1 MSGIPDNKLLT
12 CTLNSEMLITEVIMD
27 KLMEKLGK
35 ELVNSPFLSVMILN
49 TKNEIVWHNKRF
61 AQDFNLGDNLVGKKC
76 FEVLGSA
83 TPHLN
88 CPLAESLNND
98 KRMKGFL
105 DFGEQNFFFITVPLD
120 KEHAA
125 KIHIFLPKEPDN
137 VMVSAEN

>member
-1 MSGIPDNKLLT
+1 
-12 CTLNSEMLITEVIMD
+12 MD
-27 KLMEKLGK
+27 KLLEKLGK
-35 ELVNSPFLSVMILN
+35 ELLDSPFLSMMILN
-49 TKNEIVWHNKRF
+49 STNEIVWHNQRF
-61 AQDFNLGDNLVGKKC
+61 AKDFDQGDNLVGKKC
-76 FEVLGSA
+76 FQVLGQE
-83 TPHLN
+83 TPHMD

-137 VMVSAEN
+137 MMVGE